1 MLAALVSCG
10 RVRLPPASARVWLH
24 TSAGRCCTCHCSLTS
39 CTCHCS
45 KKGSVVRAT
54 ELENARTFGMVPAS
68 CSGPVSE
75 PKNRSPCGRG
85 ANAPRYPWGPTAGPT
100 AGPPGARPMGW
111 GSGPLGPP
119 TCLDF
124 SCPSSAWKV
133 VEYVVVG
140 YVQIHVGLKDVSP
153 GPAAGL
159 RDIAR
164 ALE

>member
-1 MLAALVSCG
+1 M
-10 RVRLPPASARVWLH
+10 
-24 TSAGRCCTCHCSLTS
+24 
-39 CTCHCS
+39 
-45 KKGSVVRAT
+45 RAT
-54 ELENARTFGMVPAS
+54 ELENARTFGMVPVAVGLS
-68 CSGPVSE
+68 VSQKIE
-75 PKNRSPCGRG
+75 ALAEGGRMP
-85 ANAPRYPWGPTAGPT
+85 NAPRYPWGPTAGPT
-100 AGPPGARPMGW
+100 ASPPGARPMGW

-124 SCPSSAWKV
+124 SSPSSAWKV

>member
-1 MLAALVSCG
+1 MRKGGECPPVPLGPDG
-10 RVRLPPASARVWLH
+10 RPNGRPSRGSAQ
-24 TSAGRCCTCHCSLTS
+24 
-39 CTCHCS
+39 
-45 KKGSVVRAT
+45 
-54 ELENARTFGMVPAS
+54 
-68 CSGPVSE
+68 
-75 PKNRSPCGRG
+75 
-85 ANAPRYPWGPTAGPT
+85 
-100 AGPPGARPMGW
+100 W
-111 GSGPLGPP
+111 GSGPLGPL

>member
-1 MLAALVSCG
+1 M
-10 RVRLPPASARVWLH
+10 P
-24 TSAGRCCTCHCSLTS
+24 
-39 CTCHCS
+39 
-45 KKGSVVRAT
+45 
-54 ELENARTFGMVPAS
+54 
-68 CSGPVSE
+68 
-75 PKNRSPCGRG
+75 
-85 ANAPRYPWGPTAGPT
+85 NAPRYPWGPTAGPT

-124 SCPSSAWKV
+124 SSPSSAWKV
-133 VEYVVVG
+133 VEYAVVG

>member
-1 MLAALVSCG
+1 M
-10 RVRLPPASARVWLH
+10 
-24 TSAGRCCTCHCSLTS
+24 
-39 CTCHCS
+39 
-45 KKGSVVRAT
+45 RAT

-85 ANAPRYPWGPTAGPT
+85 ANAECPPVPLGPDG
-100 AGPPGARPMGW
+100 RPNGRPSRGSAQW
-111 GSGPLGPP
+111 GSGPLGPL

>member
-1 MLAALVSCG
+1 MGL
-10 RVRLPPASARVWLH
+10 
-24 TSAGRCCTCHCSLTS
+24 
-39 CTCHCS
+39 
-45 KKGSVVRAT
+45 
-54 ELENARTFGMVPAS
+54 
-68 CSGPVSE
+68 
-75 PKNRSPCGRG
+75 G
-85 ANAPRYPWGPTAGPT
+85 A
-100 AGPPGARPMGW
+100 ARPT
-111 GSGPLGPP
+111 S
-119 TCLDF
+119 CLDF